1 MLVKFYESKFGAR
14 CTPGLVLLLL
24 TAWYSFTWKI
34 LISSAKRNFVIV
46 TDLASFDCLIQV
58 KILWSIYF
66 VNHSNFFWLPT
77 VLSTI
82 YIFDYWGWAVGD
94 DGAVLCGVELE
105 LIQLE
110 LVTPRHHYFF
120 WSPVE
125 QSLIFAHER
134 SALQAVTFLQCLYSF
149 SLIEYRKGVAPNK
162 YY

>member
-1 MLVKFYESKFGAR
+1 MPTLIN
-14 CTPGLVLLLL
+14 
-24 TAWYSFTWKI
+24 I
-34 LISSAKRNFVIV
+34 LCQYTLSIIQTF
-46 TDLASFDCLIQV
+46 FDCLQ
-58 KILWSIYF
+58 YY
-66 VNHSNFFWLPT
+66 LPYT
-77 VLSTI
+77 SLITE
-82 YIFDYWGWAVGD
+82 VGD

-105 LIQLE
+105 LIHLE

>member
-1 MLVKFYESKFGAR
+1 MLVKFYESKFGAT

-34 LISSAKRNFVIV
+34 LISSAKRKFVIV

-82 YIFDYWGWAVGD
+82 YIFDYWGWGWWVRIMWSRIRANTAGVSHTS
-94 DGAVLCGVELE
+94 ASLLLLEPCRAILNLCPWTVSFASC
-105 LIQLE
+105 
-110 LVTPRHHYFF
+110 YFLAM
-120 WSPVE
+120 
-125 QSLIFAHER
+125 SLQF
-134 SALQAVTFLQCLYSF
+134 
-149 SLIEYRKGVAPNK
+149 
-162 YY
+162 